1 MYHGRKCRSICTIS
15 SRLEE
20 YLRKD
25 KDAGKMHEEADG
37 NGRGVLRNGAAGGS
51 PSKSGRSR

>member
-1 MYHGRKCRSICTIS
+1 MHIS
-15 SRLEE
+15 SKLEE

-25 KDAGKMHEEADG
+25 KDAEEMHEEADR

-51 PSKSGRSR
+51 P